1 MSARHSEQIEAG
13 SALSKVA
20 HRSLGRAGFIRWRQ
34 GVRDEAVRKIQA
46 LMRAHPVRS
55 RAAVA
60 TSSCTVMQRMSRGA
74 VASRRHRKEREC
86 VVALEATMRRA
97 VVPTARS
104 LTSTVGAFSKV
115 RDLRVEWR
123 EKHSAVDDALRE
135 LVGDECMGRGID
147 ELIKAVGNVADGLE
161 DLDAKK
167 VMCLR

>member
-1 MSARHSEQIEAG
+1 
-13 SALSKVA
+13 
-20 HRSLGRAGFIRWRQ
+20 
-34 GVRDEAVRKIQA
+34 
-46 LMRAHPVRS
+46 
-55 RAAVA
+55 
-60 TSSCTVMQRMSRGA
+60 
-74 VASRRHRKEREC
+74 
-86 VVALEATMRRA
+86 MRRA